1 MKWYNKNKSLMI
13 DIDKISAYDIRY
25 DLKENSSVLYL
36 FIIIDGV
43 EHRLVASSV
52 PDLIELLQGNSTSNK
67 QLLLEKL

>member
-43 EHRLVASSV
+43 EHRLVASLV